1 MISAAI
7 ALARSRRL
15 KVVAEGVESEAQRV
29 SLVRWQCDRMQ
40 GSLCGPPAT
49 AAETE
54 RLLLRQRQA
63 ANAPTRARSRPAGC
77 SSITGM
83 AGTLA

>member
-1 MISAAI
+1 MIAAAI

-15 KVVAEGVESEAQRV
+15 KVVAEGVETEAQRV

-40 GSLCGPPAT
+40 GALCGPPAT

-63 ANAPTRARSRPAGC
+63 ANEPAESTQHARR
-77 SSITGM
+77 
-83 AGTLA
+83 LL